1 MIDIVELKNADYL
14 IFSVERVKD
23 KTYIYCE
30 NIKTQE
36 KVIVKEID

>member
-14 IFSVERVKD
+14 MFYVERVKD

-30 NIKTQE
+30 NIKTKERVIIQE
-36 KVIVKEID
+36 I